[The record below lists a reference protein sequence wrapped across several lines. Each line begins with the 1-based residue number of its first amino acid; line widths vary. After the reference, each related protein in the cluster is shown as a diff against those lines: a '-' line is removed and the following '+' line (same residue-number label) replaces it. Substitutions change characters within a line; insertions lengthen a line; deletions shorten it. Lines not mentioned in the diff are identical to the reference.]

1 MGQTLMLLAMQFRV
15 ALITCLLLISSPVF
29 GAALELRSPGDY
41 QVFQRSTKEKGTI
54 HIGARL
60 PDPKPA
66 QLSLEARLI
75 NGKPQD
81 WQAVPA
87 ATDDTSIAGSFDA
100 PAGGWYRL
108 DVRITSGGATL
119 AENSVEHVGVG
130 EVFIVAG
137 QSNSANHG
145 EEKQKTRTG
154 LVSVRSDHGWQLAND
169 PQPGASGKGGSFIP
183 PLGDALAE
191 KLKVPIGFVA
201 CGIGATSVR
210 EWLPKGSAFPNP
222 PTLVGRVQKLPSGD
236 WECKGDAYE
245 MLIARMKSFGR
256 GGFRAV
262 LWHQGE
268 SDANQKDPQRT
279 LSGKLYREYLEKIIR
294 QSRKDVGWDVP
305 WFVAQVSY
313 HGPSDTGSP
322 DIREAQASLW
332 KDKIAL
338 QGPDSDAL
346 GKEFRERNG
355 GGVHFSGAGLRE
367 HAARWAEKLIPWIEE
382 QTTPRK

>member
-1 MGQTLMLLAMQFRV
+1 
-15 ALITCLLLISSPVF
+15 
-29 GAALELRSPGDY
+29 
-41 QVFQRSTKEKGTI
+41 
-54 HIGARL
+54 L

-355 GGVHFSGAGLRE
+355 GGVHFSGAGLRD
-367 HAARWAEKLIPWIEE
+367 HDPRWPEKHKPSIEE